1 MKRNRS
7 ALSGDRVLRY
17 AQQLRRHADPRVR
30 AVAMSVVRQR
40 DAARAAR
47 RKKR

>member
-1 MKRNRS
+1 MKRS
-7 ALSGDRVLRY
+7 ALSGDKVLIY
-17 AQQLRRHADPRVR
+17 AQQLRRHADPQIR

-47 RKKR
+47 RKRK